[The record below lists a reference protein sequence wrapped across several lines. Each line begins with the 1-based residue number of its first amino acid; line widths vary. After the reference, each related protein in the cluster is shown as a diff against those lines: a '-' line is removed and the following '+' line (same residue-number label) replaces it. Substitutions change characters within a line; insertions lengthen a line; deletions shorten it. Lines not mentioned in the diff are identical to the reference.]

1 MPIPGGEITT
11 SEIWVNNANDNQAV
25 EATEA
30 EQVQEETDAT
40 EQAVESDNNNEG
52 E

>member
-25 EATEA
+25 EATE
-30 EQVQEETDAT
+30 ENEVQEE
-40 EQAVESDNNNEG
+40 SDTSTQEVG
-52 E
+52 EDNSD

>member
-11 SEIWVNNANDNQAV
+11 SEIW
-25 EATEA
+25 TEPQQ
-30 EQVQEETDAT
+30 EVLPEVVQEE
-40 EQAVESDNNNEG
+40 EVKEE